1 MNTYTVHKIL
11 QHDFKQLLLIRVND
25 YEFSLA
31 VYNEHTGQT
40 LMRLTDCTID
50 EFKRAIAILE
60 SPETDPIQMPLSL
73 DS

>member
-40 LMRLTDCTID
+40 LMRLTACTID
-50 EFKRAIAILE
+50 EFKRAIEILE

-73 DS
+73 DN